1 MSIKDFFAEQKA
13 ERKRLK
19 QEKKASKKRPLTKEE
34 KKYKV
39 FSIFLTL
46 FLIIGSIIVSCSG
59 LGGGDFTWE
68 KISGITPEMIA
79 ELEKPVNLDDLLFDE
94 KITTT
99 DWDECNNKLMAV
111 GINIDFE
118 NAEKLEPT
126 ESFDLTHRDLGA
138 LVAKYLENMGELNKQ
153 KLLNLKIYSSADGN
167 TWFIKTLMYVNMS
180 SQFTSSNLPWVYLT
194 TIAEVQVINKEIIN
208 FSSTA
213 KINQID
219 DEKNTEIMKV
229 LNTGFSDYNKYGISS
244 VITFINVFSLQM
256 NTDMNL
262 GHQKIHFIKKT
273 I

>member
-1 MSIKDFFAEQKA
+1 M
-13 ERKRLK
+13 
-19 QEKKASKKRPLTKEE
+19 
-34 KKYKV
+34 
-39 FSIFLTL
+39 
-46 FLIIGSIIVSCSG
+46 
-59 LGGGDFTWE
+59 
-68 KISGITPEMIA
+68 
-79 ELEKPVNLDDLLFDE
+79 
-94 KITTT
+94 
-99 DWDECNNKLMAV
+99 
-111 GINIDFE
+111 
-118 NAEKLEPT
+118 
-126 ESFDLTHRDLGA
+126 
-138 LVAKYLENMGELNKQ
+138 
-153 KLLNLKIYSSADGN
+153 LNLKIYSSADGN

-194 TIAEVQVINKEIIN
+194 TTAEVQVINKEIIN

-229 LNTGFSDYNKYGISS
+229 LNTGFSDYNKFGISS